1 MKKSPKKCLEEPQK
15 TKSGQKIQNSHPV
28 LEKLEKRT
36 PKKYNWHHIKNR
48 KYMKYSKQ
56 RNLRIAHLY
65 ARSAYSL
72 ELETKSCNIFL
83 EKLSQKV

>member
-36 PKKYNWHHIKNR
+36 SKN
-48 KYMKYSKQ
+48 
-56 RNLRIAHLY
+56 
-65 ARSAYSL
+65 
-72 ELETKSCNIFL
+72 TTDTT
-83 EKLSQKV
+83 